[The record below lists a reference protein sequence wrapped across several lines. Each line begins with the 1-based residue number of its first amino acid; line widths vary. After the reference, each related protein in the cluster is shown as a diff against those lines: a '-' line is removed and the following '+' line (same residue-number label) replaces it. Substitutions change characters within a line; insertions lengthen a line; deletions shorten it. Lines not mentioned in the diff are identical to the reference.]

1 MNSDPIPSSQPV
13 APSAKPLRLWRK
25 PRRKGMPAWMEAG
38 IHPTLLK
45 MFKLMDAYSQ
55 NPLGI
60 PNDEQCKEIEQLVP
74 ELEAL
79 NKEREEQRQ
88 KGKRDSR

>member
-1 MNSDPIPSSQPV
+1 MNSDPIPSSRPV

-25 PRRKGMPAWMEAG
+25 RRRKGMPTWMEAG
-38 IHPTLLK
+38 VHPTLLK
-45 MFKLMDAYSQ
+45 MFKLMDEYSQ
-55 NPLGI
+55 TPLGI
-60 PNDEQCKEIEQLVP
+60 PNDDQCKEIERLVP

-79 NKEREEQRQ
+79 MKEREEHCR